1 MKEMQFLKNAKI
13 LKIRVLKQMN
23 FKLMNFAFC
32 LCVTHKYYN
41 NNSTV
46 DNLNRLDNSYPLSEK
61 YQSKS
66 SVLADSY
73 LI

>member
-13 LKIRVLKQMN
+13 LKTRVLKQMN
-23 FKLMNFAFC
+23 FKLMNFAF
-32 LCVTHKYYN
+32 CVTHKYYN